1 MKQAIV
7 NFCKSMDTGLFLLD
21 MPTGFGK
28 TYSVLDFM
36 VDNYDAPE
44 FKDKKIFFVTTLKKN
59 LPDKELREHFAKR
72 GKADDYDKYCL
83 RIEANADMVVEK
95 LDELY
100 RARKIPAAITMKQS

>member
-44 FKDKKIFFVTTLKKN
+44 FKDRTICRSNVAGNAAGFF
-59 LPDKELREHFAKR
+59 
-72 GKADDYDKYCL
+72 
-83 RIEANADMVVEK
+83 
-95 LDELY
+95 
-100 RARKIPAAITMKQS
+100 